1 MAKFIKLPNNEVV
14 NLELVFKLVLHTDVV
29 RLISI
34 GEISSSVKLNTK
46 EEALD
51 YFNYL
56 EKILTY

>member
-29 RLISI
+29 RLIST
-34 GEISSSVKLNTK
+34 GETSSSVKLNTK
-46 EEALD
+46 EEALS